1 MIPRF
6 RSAVE
11 FGRAKLSSGR
21 KLVRAVLAYY
31 VRYLILTLGLLALCG
46 VIVLL
51 IWITIGDDENAG
63 ETYQPV
69 LTEHIASR
77 LAFTYLLSSGQ
88 TVIACGVESSLL
100 PDDAE
105 VVYTPDKI
113 WLVTLGNC
121 AFVVDDATGEVS
133 GP

>member
-1 MIPRF
+1 MSKAKTAI
-6 RSAVE
+6 A
-11 FGRAKLSSGR
+11 FGRAKLNLGR
-21 KLVRAVLAYY
+21 TLVRTVLAYY
-31 VRYLILTLGLLALCG
+31 LRYLMWTLGLLALVG

-51 IWITIGDDENAG
+51 IWIAIGDDENAG

-69 LTEHIASR
+69 LTEGIATR
-77 LAFTYLLSSGQ
+77 LAFTELLSSGQ
-88 TVIACGVESSLL
+88 AVIACGLESSVL

-105 VVYTPDKI
+105 VVYTSNKT
-113 WLVTLGNC
+113 WLVALGNC